1 VTRRVLLGG
10 VALFGG
16 TAALAG
22 CSRTPPPEI
31 PPHPGVAVLLRAIAT
46 EEQLIALYESTGTSH
61 PELGRRVGP
70 LLAHHREHLAVLRR
84 HYRPGTGDDDATA
97 PPADPPADRAGPGG
111 ASAGTP
117 AGAPRSR
124 PGSRPEA
131 LAALRAA
138 ERKAAAARTADV
150 ARAAPGMAQLFASI
164 AACETGHLT
173 WLAGVS

>member
-10 VALFGG
+10 VAVFGG

-22 CSRTPPPEI
+22 CAQAPPPEV

-46 EEQLIALYESTGTSH
+46 EEQLIALYESTGRSH

-70 LLAHHREHLAVLRR
+70 LLAHHREHLTVLRR
-84 HYRPGTGDDDATA
+84 HYRPGTRDDDASAT
-97 PPADPPADRAGPGG
+97 PA
-111 ASAGTP
+111 ASNAAAGTATGTS

-124 PGSRPEA
+124 REA
-131 LAALRAA
+131 LAALRSA
-138 ERKAAAARTADV
+138 ERRAAAARTADL
-150 ARAAPGMAQLFASI
+150 ARAAPGMAQLYASI